1 VASCVCG
8 GHVCVLSSS
17 CSCSAWNSAAPVVQT
32 AGGCWNMCVLGP
44 WGPCMVTYIATLLGL
59 AQINRIIFP

>member
-8 GHVCVLSSS
+8 GTCVFFLLS
-17 CSCSAWNSAAPVVQT
+17 CSIWNSAASVVQT
-32 AGGCWNMCVLGP
+32 AGECWNMIVLGP

-59 AQINRIIFP
+59 AQINRN